1 MIRYGTASTDDELKQ
16 ILALQERNLP
26 SGLSDSEKAKE
37 GFVTVVHTFETLKAM
52 NTVCPHIIARSE
64 HAVIG
69 YALCMHPRFSDAIE
83 VLKPMFDEIEG
94 ILPPEENYIVMGQI
108 CIDKDFR
115 RQGVFRK
122 LYETMQPKTK
132 KDFSS
137 IITEI
142 DAVNTRSLQAHFA
155 VGFKELHS
163 YTSGAREWKIVRFR
177 YL

>member
-16 ILALQERNLP
+16 ILALQERNLASKVSSP
-26 SGLSDSEKAKE
+26 EKEKE
-37 GFVTVVHTFETLKAM
+37 GFVTVAHTFDTLKAM
-52 NTVCPHIIARSE
+52 NNTCPHIIAKLE

-122 LYETMQPKTK
+122 LYETMQAKTK